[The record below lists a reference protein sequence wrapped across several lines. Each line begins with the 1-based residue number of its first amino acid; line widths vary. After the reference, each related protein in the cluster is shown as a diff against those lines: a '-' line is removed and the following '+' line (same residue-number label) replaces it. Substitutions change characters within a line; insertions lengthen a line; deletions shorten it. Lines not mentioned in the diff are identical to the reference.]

1 MEAFSEELIMTPDEI
16 ENLFVDDGE
25 DTTGTPPDKGDENKD
40 KDNDKPI
47 TEGPQEEIVV
57 EELFED
63 PESVGSEED
72 KQDKDKDTPSDKD
85 GTSPNS
91 NFYSSIAKAL
101 VDESILPDLDDD
113 TIESIKGPEDFA
125 EAIEKQIQARLD
137 ERQRRIDAAL
147 NADVE
152 PEEVRRYENALSY
165 LDSITE
171 EAIKDEADKGETL
184 RKQLIFQDFINRGYS
199 KERASREVQKSFN
212 AGTDIEDAKEAL
224 ESNKEYFTNQ
234 YNDLVREAQEEAK
247 ADQKRIKEE
256 AAALKKSLLED
267 KEVITGVT
275 LDKRVRQLAYD
286 NITKPVAKTEDGEY
300 LTAIQKYENDNPV
313 EFRKKLAVLFTVTD
327 GFKNIDSLVKGKV
340 KREVKSSLRELE
352 HKLSNTHRPTGD
364 PKFVG
369 GIEEDTE
376 SYIGGEWLVDA

>member
-40 KDNDKPI
+40 KDDNKPI

-256 AAALKKSLLED
+256 AIALKKSLLED

-376 SYIGGEWLVDA
+376 SYIGGKWLVDA

>member
-40 KDNDKPI
+40 KDNDKLI
-47 TEGPQEEIVV
+47 TEGPQEEIDV

-313 EFRKKLAVLFTVTD
+313 EFKKKLAVLFTVTD

-376 SYIGGEWLVDA
+376 SYIGGKWLVDA

>member
-47 TEGPQEEIVV
+47 TEGPQEEIDV
-57 EELFED
+57 EKLFED

-147 NADVE
+147 NADIE
-152 PEEVRRYENALSY
+152 PEEVRRYESALSY

-256 AAALKKSLLED
+256 AIALKKSLLED
-267 KEVITGVT
+267 KEVITGIT

-376 SYIGGEWLVDA
+376 SYIGGKWLVDA

>member
-47 TEGPQEEIVV
+47 TEGPQEEIDV

-101 VDESILPDLDDD
+101 VDESILPDLDND

-152 PEEVRRYENALSY
+152 PEEVRRYESALSY

-364 PKFVG
+364 PRFVG

-376 SYIGGEWLVDA
+376 SYIGGKWLVDA